1 MEEVFAGFVA
11 GYLMAIIFTGLGA
24 LTLARARVRFPSL
37 ARAVTTRLSPVA
49 LAVPISLFSFLLW
62 TAAGMILGLV
72 YRGAEANLP
81 EAGLGSP
88 NRVYTAVVLIFALT
102 NLVAVSALGG
112 RRLYWPLIAFFLAF
126 AAVFGWMLPHLAEAA

>member
-11 GYLMAIIFTGLGA
+11 GYLMAVIFTGLSVLA
-24 LTLARARVRFPSL
+24 LARARV
-37 ARAVTTRLSPVA
+37 VTTRLSPVA

-88 NRVYTAVVLIFALT
+88 NRVFTAVVLIFALT

-126 AAVFGWMLPHLAEAA
+126 AAVFGWMLPHLAQAA